1 MANKL
6 PRMGLLVSAATV
18 VAGVRLGLWLLPFGF
33 LRRLTSTLAK
43 PQRRAIKNTA
53 DDAATLC
60 RAIMIVSRAV
70 PRATCLTQ
78 ALAAQVL
85 LGRRGFAS
93 HLRIG
98 VGNQSG
104 AFRAHAWLEDDRGEI
119 LVGHADRQQFVLL
132 PSIETAAAA

>member
-1 MANKL
+1 MANK
-6 PRMGLLVSAATV
+6 PPGMRLLVSAATV
-18 VAGVRLGLWLLPFGF
+18 VVGVRLGLWLLPFGF
-33 LRRLTSTLAK
+33 LRRLTGALAK
-43 PQRRAIKNTA
+43 PQRRAIKNRA
-53 DDAATLC
+53 DAATVS
-60 RAIMIVSRAV
+60 RAIMIVSRVV

-85 LGRRGFAS
+85 LGRRGFTS

-104 AFRAHAWLEDDRGEI
+104 AFRAHAWLEDDCGEI